1 MHSNSYWSF
10 LKLCL
15 VTLFPVRY
23 TPSLL
28 SKALFLICSLCLC
41 VHFLGVEKALSS
53 VLINHFREITN
64 HFLIENE
71 KTSGQNDWKFY
82 LFPNFIRL
90 FHTAIKFY
98 WQILKLV
105 YNLHLQGIIVNN
117 NNCTKGI
124 LFFENE
130 NQGYLILVGN
140 RKVLVPS

>member
-1 MHSNSYWSF
+1 M
-10 LKLCL
+10 C
-15 VTLFPVRY
+15 P
-23 TPSLL
+23 L
-28 SKALFLICSLCLC
+28 SRGRK
-41 VHFLGVEKALSS
+41 KALSS
-53 VLINHFREITN
+53 VLFNHFREMTN

-90 FHTAIKFY
+90 FHTTIKFY

-105 YNLHLQGIIVNN
+105 YNLHLQCIIVNN

-130 NQGYLILVGN
+130 NQGYSILVGN
-140 RKVLVPS
+140 HLEMMSLEKYWSHHKILPHLNLWKCIDKIW